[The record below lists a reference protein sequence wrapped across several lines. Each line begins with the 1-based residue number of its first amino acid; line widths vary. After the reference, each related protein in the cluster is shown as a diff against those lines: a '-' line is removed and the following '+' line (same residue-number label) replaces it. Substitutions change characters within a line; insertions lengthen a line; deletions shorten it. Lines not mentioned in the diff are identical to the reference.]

1 MTLQKYFEVDDG
13 SLPEIVVDFHSP
25 NEVRDAFAF
34 LFQIGGKDITAG
46 GASLWI
52 REEEKE
58 TEFRS
63 SDDIEFVLSGAADP
77 FHLVLGGLQIGGVRL
92 PDLGVFVDPH
102 SMVLDY
108 RMGAEWSEDKVASLI
123 AMLKELVRLG
133 GTITVPW
140 WGDEGEQAFRKAIG
154 NI

>member
-1 MTLQKYFEVDDG
+1 MTLQQYFEVDDG

-25 NEVRDAFAF
+25 NQVRDAFAF
-34 LFQIGGKDITAG
+34 LFRLGGKDITAG
-46 GASLWI
+46 GAALWN

-58 TEFRS
+58 TEFRTP
-63 SDDIEFVLSGAADP
+63 DDFELVFSGAADP
-77 FHLVLGGLQIGGVRL
+77 FHLVLRGLESDGVIL

-108 RMGAEWSEDKVASLI
+108 RMGAEWGDSKVASFI
-123 AMLKELVRLG
+123 AMLRELVRLG

-140 WGDEGEQAFRKAIG
+140 WGAEGEQAFREAIT